1 MSQNG
6 AGTLEGVKQ
15 VIIRPTWQ
23 KIIASSYQIKGIIY
37 FITHPFLYPLARRRL
52 LPAFL
57 LSAFVLINL
66 FVWAYLPQVA
76 FLALLHNKGS
86 AWVNGTFLTLGESAA
101 ITALLFEAFLVDE
114 SQVDIFDA
122 VLVHLGYDDLVRKFR
137 PVSDDSLNDPVQ
149 RLGKPTKSSV
159 YGPFSFRQIAEF
171 VILLPLN
178 FIPYVGV
185 PLFLLLTGYR
195 AGPLQHWRYFKL
207 LDFNKKQRNAF
218 VRRRRH
224 QYTWYGTAYL
234 FLQLVP
240 GLSMF
245 FLLTAAVSS
254 ALWAADLET
263 ERRAQEAGVIV
274 APQYTDQPPDDSV

>member
-1 MSQNG
+1 MPQSQ
-6 AGTLEGVKQ
+6 AGQVENVKR
-15 VIIRPTWQ
+15 VILRPTWQ
-23 KIIASSYQIKGIIY
+23 NVVASSYPFKGIIY
-37 FITHPFLYPLARRRL
+37 FIGHPFLYPLARKRL

-57 LSAFVLINL
+57 LSTFVIVNL

-76 FLALLHNKGS
+76 FLALFHKTGS
-86 AWVNGTFLTLGESAA
+86 AWVNGTFLTLGEAA
-101 ITALLFEAFLVDE
+101 AVTAILFEAFLVDE

-122 VLVHLGYDDLVRKFR
+122 ILVHKGYDDLVRQFR
-137 PVSDDSLNDPVQ
+137 PVSDDSMNNPVQ

-178 FIPYVGV
+178 FVPYFGV

-207 LDFNKKQRNAF
+207 LDFNKQERDAF
-218 VRRRRH
+218 VRRRRW
-224 QYTWYGTAYL
+224 QYTWYGTVYL
-234 FLQLVP
+234 LLQLVP

-254 ALWAADLET
+254 SLWAADMESK
-263 ERRAQEAGVIV
+263 RREQENAAIQ
-274 APQYTDQPPDDSV
+274 APAYTDQPPEDHV